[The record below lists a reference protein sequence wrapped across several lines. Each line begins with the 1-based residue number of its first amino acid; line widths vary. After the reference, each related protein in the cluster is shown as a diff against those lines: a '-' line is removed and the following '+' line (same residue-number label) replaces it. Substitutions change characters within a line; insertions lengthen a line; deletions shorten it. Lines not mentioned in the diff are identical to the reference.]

1 MPPTSPEQAD
11 TRQQRWNALWYGM
24 QTPSVGLRL
33 LSLVYRAGRWL
44 RLAPWQLGLR
54 KPRPHAVPVLVVGNL
69 TVGGTGKTPLVI
81 ALVEELRARGC
92 RVGVISRGY
101 GRRTKGVRLV
111 DSTSTAVEVGD
122 EPLLISRRTRAPVV
136 VGEDRVA
143 ALERL
148 LGLVPLDLVISDDGL
163 EHWPLARRAEIVVVD
178 GQRGFGNRH
187 LLPAGPLRAPLS
199 RLQGVTA
206 IVRNGGT
213 PAPGEYSMELKATQL
228 IALDSGREEGLR
240 NWQGRQAH
248 VVAGTGNPARVFLS
262 IRALGIDP
270 IEHPQP
276 DHVDY
281 RAAGIP
287 EFGDDLPVITT
298 EKDATKLTP
307 RPNWYVLKVSASLP
321 KEFFDLIADKTGL
334 NDPPPTPKP
343 RPWER

>member
-1 MPPTSPEQAD
+1 MPTSPEPEAS
-11 TRQQRWNALWYGM
+11 RQQRWNALWYGS
-24 QTPSVGLRL
+24 QAPGIGLRL
-33 LSLVYRAGRWL
+33 LSLVYRGGRWL
-44 RLAPWQLGLR
+44 RLLPWQLGWR
-54 KPRPHAVPVLVVGNL
+54 RARPHAVPVLVVGNL

-81 ALVEELRARGC
+81 ALVEELRARGH

-101 GRRTKGVRLV
+101 GRRTRGVRLV
-111 DSTSTAVEVGD
+111 DSTSTAAEVGD

-136 VGEDRVA
+136 VGENRVA

-163 EHWPLARRAEIVVVD
+163 EHWALARRAEIVVVD
-178 GQRGFGNRH
+178 GQRGFGNGH

-206 IVRNGGT
+206 IVRNGST
-213 PAPGEYSMELKATQL
+213 PAPSEFAMELKATQL
-228 IALDSGREEGLR
+228 VALDSGREEGLR
-240 NWQGRQAH
+240 HWQGRQAH
-248 VVAGTGNPARVFLS
+248 VVAGTGNPARVFAS
-262 IRALGIDP
+262 VCALGIDP

-281 RAAGIP
+281 LATGVP
-287 EFGDDLPVITT
+287 EFADGLPVITT
-298 EKDATKLTP
+298 EKDAIKLTP

-321 KEFFDLIADKTGL
+321 KEFFDLVADQTGL
-334 NDPPPTPKP
+334 NDPPPAPKP